1 MNIHV
6 APNGE
11 LRFIYNDELQPLS
24 GLGEA
29 TVQRASHVEPNEHGE
44 WIADLSPVRGPTLGP
59 FPLRQQALQAEIAWL
74 ERHWAA

>member
-11 LRFIYNDELQPLS
+11 LRFIYNDELQPLL
-24 GLGEA
+24 GLGQA
-29 TVQRASHVEPNEHGE
+29 TVQRASHVEPNNDGE
-44 WIADLSPVRGPTLGP
+44 WIADLSPVHGPTLGP

-74 ERHWAA
+74 EQHGY